1 MPIYEYECSK
11 CDETI
16 EVIQKMSDPALKKH
30 QGCGGTLTKLLSV
43 PAIRLKEDFGVPDS
57 TAKHPSFQQQIHNE
71 RKNAERQRKSKPVI
85 TGGKKSRS
93 QKSK

>member
-1 MPIYEYECSK
+1 MPIYEYSCSR

-16 EVIQKMSDPALKKH
+16 EVIQKMSDPDLKKH

-43 PAIRLKEDFGVPDS
+43 PAIRLKEDFGVPAS

-71 RKNAERQRKSKPVI
+71 RKNAEKQKKAPKVI
-85 TGGKKSRS
+85 STKKGK
-93 QKSK
+93 